1 MRPNEVTSALGVRSE
16 ECQYALQSNASIEDA
31 LRWATQKLQQSC
43 ERPQF
48 EAELLLAYYLGK
60 ERTWLMIHDRDEVKE
75 PEGYEALVQ
84 RRAAHEPY
92 EYIVGEASFYDIHL
106 KVESGVLIPRPETEI
121 LIDLVAD
128 IIEKEKITRI
138 AEIGVGSGAISIV
151 LARKFPA
158 LKVIATDICDTPL
171 AVAKKNIAHFGLEG
185 QIELR
190 KSNLIDEVT
199 EPIEL
204 VVSNP
209 PYIAEDFLLE
219 SNVVDYEPKEALFG
233 GRVGDELLKQIIIDV
248 KKRGIRW
255 LACEMGYDQKQ
266 LISDFVNEVGV
277 QSIDFYKDLAGHDRG
292 FVIDF
297 GKGVK

>member
-1 MRPNEVTSALGVRSE
+1 MTI
-16 ECQYALQSNASIEDA
+16 QKILQ
-31 LRWATQKLQQSC
+31 WATAQLQQSC

-48 EAELLLAYYLGK
+48 EVELLLAHYLGK
-60 ERTWLMIHDRDEVKE
+60 DRTWLMIHDQDEVKK
-75 PEGYEALVQ
+75 PEGYEALVA
-84 RRAAHEPY
+84 RRAANEPY

-106 KVESGVLIPRPETEI
+106 KVEPGVLIPRPETEI

-128 IIEKEKITRI
+128 IIEQEKLTQI

-151 LARKFPA
+151 LARKFPH
-158 LKVIATDICDTPL
+158 LKIIATDICDTPL
-171 AVAKKNIAHFGLEG
+171 KVAATNAKAHSVNG
-185 QIELR
+185 QIVLK
-190 KSNLIDEVT
+190 KSNLIDEVS

-233 GRVGDELLKQIIIDV
+233 GRVGDELLKQIIVDV
-248 KKRGIRW
+248 KERGVRW
-255 LACEMGYDQKQ
+255 LACEMGYDQKAP
-266 LISDFVNEVGV
+266 IEAFVNEIGV

-297 GKGVK
+297 GKGLQ